1 MTGAGCVHTLRRG
14 MRDAWIYGDGPM
26 GAQVA
31 RMLAELGFG
40 PRRVPGGGELR
51 PPLAGSQPCHPAL
64 VLMLV
69 CEADGTPRPDELLRR
84 LRADVDLCD
93 VPLVVAI
100 DAGRAGSWV
109 SALDADE
116 IILQPLRIEE
126 LGVRIARARSQHG
139 IVTQDLIRL
148 GSLAIDLAAYEVRL
162 DGAALELTHMEYRLL
177 ELLATHPR
185 RVYSRERLLSRMWG
199 RDHAASART
208 VDGHV
213 GRLRAKL
220 GPEHGHRICTVRN
233 VGYRFEP

>member
-1 MTGAGCVHTLRRG
+1 
-14 MRDAWIYGDGPM
+14 MREAWIYGEGPL
-26 GAQVA
+26 GPLAA

-40 PRRVPGGGELR
+40 PRRIASGALR
-51 PPLAGSQPCHPAL
+51 PMPDGAASCYPAL
-64 VLMLV
+64 VLLLV
-69 CEADGTPRPDELLRR
+69 GEADCRPAPDALLRK

-100 DAGRAGSWV
+100 DAARAGSWL

-116 IILQPLRIEE
+116 IIVQPLRIEE
-126 LGVRIARARSQHG
+126 LGVRIARARAQHG
-139 IVTQDLIRL
+139 IVTQDDIRL

-162 DGAALELTHMEYRLL
+162 DGALLELTHMEYSLL
-177 ELLATHPR
+177 ELLATHPK

-199 RDHAASART
+199 HDHAANART

-220 GPEHGHRICTVRN
+220 GPEHGSRICTVRN
-233 VGYRFEP
+233 VGYRFEA